1 MSPEKGILLAAAEG
15 KRLRPL
21 TNMLPKPLVPIDGQS
36 LIFHSLR
43 LFENLQVKDVVV
55 VIEPRLGHMIK
66 LAIEKMYL
74 GNLNI
79 TFVTQQKHN
88 GIGFAI
94 LECENQIG
102 PEPFFVRF
110 ADEYHPQANKLKQ
123 CDFGHDEAILVIRR
137 EDKPKYLYQNTN
149 VVIDEG
155 SHKVVRVER
164 PSKNKNLSDYHLCGL
179 MSFPSYFF
187 DTLRQFSDKPGSF
200 TKSGEFSTLTSI
212 QHIINTRGSVGY
224 TECNGFYANVNT
236 FRDLMGAYKYSLLNK

>member
-1 MSPEKGILLAAAEG
+1 MSPEKGIILAATEG
-15 KRLRPL
+15 MRLRPL
-21 TNMLPKPLVPIDGQS
+21 TSTFPKTLIPLEGKPLI
-36 LIFHSLR
+36 LHSLE
-43 LFENLQVKDVVV
+43 LFETLQVKRAII
-55 VIEPRLGHMIK
+55 VIEPKLGHMTK
-66 LAIEKMYL
+66 SLVEKKYL

-79 TFVTQQKHN
+79 NFIVQERHS

-224 TECNGFYANVNT
+224 TECNGFYTNVNT
-236 FRDLMGAYKYSLLNK
+236 FNDLMGAYKYSLLNK